1 MNLSSVIFSCSSR
14 VTKQS
19 IGSCSTQQVH
29 QVATQAEL
37 EEILL
42 NSGDAL
48 VCIDFTATWCS
59 PCQQIAPAF
68 QQLSEEL
75 TNVVFLKVDV
85 DENEV
90 SASSLYTT
98 RYLVPG
104 TWSTRSVPP
113 LPTNLAFCRL
123 VRPFHH
129 TRALLPGACRV
140 TLQRDSYCW
149 CLLHSIPDVP
159 FVAVPAAGI

>member
-1 MNLSSVIFSCSSR
+1 MCQKLIESQQCNFFVSR

-68 QQLSEEL
+68 QQLSEEM

-98 RYLVPG
+98 WYQVPG
-104 TWSTRSVPP
+104 LLEVCPP
-113 LPTNLAFCRL
+113 CLRTLPSAAWFALSITPVYYCLA
-123 VRPFHH
+123 
-129 TRALLPGACRV
+129 
-140 TLQRDSYCW
+140 
-149 CLLHSIPDVP
+149 
-159 FVAVPAAGI
+159 PAA